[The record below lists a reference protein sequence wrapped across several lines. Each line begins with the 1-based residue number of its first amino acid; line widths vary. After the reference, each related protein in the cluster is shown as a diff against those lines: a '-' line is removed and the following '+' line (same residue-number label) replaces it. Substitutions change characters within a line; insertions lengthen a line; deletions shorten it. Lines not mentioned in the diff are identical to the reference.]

1 MIRKLMEKDR
11 EAVLT
16 FLREEPLLNLFQI
29 GDIRNY
35 GFNSSIQTVYGYFDT
50 NHQLTGVLLRYRQHY
65 LPYFKEEGEVCQSF
79 LDVIKTDPEAQMIS
93 GDERLVRPF
102 YRCFNEVE
110 KEMTFLCE
118 LIDGTHLPSNEL
130 VGVKRATVADAP
142 RIATLIQM
150 IAEFHSDSANVQNIR
165 QKIKD
170 ESGRIYY
177 IENEHKEVISV
188 AQSTAENEESAM
200 IVGVAT
206 HPLYRRRGF
215 MTQTLSKLCYDL
227 LAEQK
232 RVCLFYDNEAA
243 GRIYHRLGF
252 KTMGTW
258 VMLRRVQQTR

>member
-1 MIRKLMEKDR
+1 
-11 EAVLT
+11 
-16 FLREEPLLNLFQI
+16 
-29 GDIRNY
+29 
-35 GFNSSIQTVYGYFDT
+35 
-50 NHQLTGVLLRYRQHY
+50 
-65 LPYFKEEGEVCQSF
+65 
-79 LDVIKTDPEAQMIS
+79 MIS

-110 KEMTFLCE
+110 KEVTFLCE
-118 LIDGTHLPSNEL
+118 LIDGTHLSSNDL
-130 VGVKRATVADAP
+130 GVKRATVADAP
-142 RIATLIQM
+142 RISTLIQM

-215 MTQTLSKLCYDL
+215 MTQT
-227 LAEQK
+227 
-232 RVCLFYDNEAA
+232 
-243 GRIYHRLGF
+243 
-252 KTMGTW
+252 
-258 VMLRRVQQTR
+258 